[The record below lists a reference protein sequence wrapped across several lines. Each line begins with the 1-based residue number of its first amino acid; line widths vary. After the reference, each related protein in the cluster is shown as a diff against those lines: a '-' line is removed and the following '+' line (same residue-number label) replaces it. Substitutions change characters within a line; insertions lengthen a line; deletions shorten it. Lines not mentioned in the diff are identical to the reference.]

1 MTNTVGK
8 ISGQVLESNLVRQG
22 IDLAFETDLL
32 YLNVNSNRIG
42 INSDTPLRTLY
53 VNSAIS
59 SNDLLVDNP
68 TTIGD
73 LEFNNSTI
81 TSTNNIVFYATGS
94 SPRITTKTFQV
105 DGIEI
110 SSLGISSLRSNEN
123 IDIFTS
129 GTGSINLKN
138 NTEVFGNLHAT
149 GNITFDG
156 SIIFGS
162 DNTDNVTINA
172 DILGNIIPDS
182 TDTYTLGSNSNVWS
196 DLHTNLVNGT
206 NYVSGGAIVNGIDL
220 SLRAGNIWYVSAN
233 GNNSNVGDHPNGPFS
248 TIEYAL
254 AQATS
259 GDTVYIYPGTYIELF
274 PLIIPE
280 GVTVKGA
287 GIRDVK
293 IVPDTAS
300 TYEDVFKLNGQ
311 TTVEDLT
318 IADFYYDNIND
329 KGYAFSFNSSLNVTS
344 RSPYIRNVSVI
355 TKGSVISGSDPLG
368 FDQGDAGRGAKID
381 GAMAISTSVEASM
394 LFHSATFICP
404 AADTIVMKN
413 HVRVEWLN
421 CFIYYANRG
430 LYAENGTA
438 GFAGLGLDFGA
449 EVRSIGSA
457 NVYGNYGA
465 YADGDEVLM
474 YLINH
479 NFGYI
484 GAGKDTS
491 NDPTNVIQANEIVR
505 INDGKIYYQSMDHKG
520 DFRVGDIFRV
530 VSSTGD
536 IEFQT
541 SVVSNTSIN
550 ITDGT
555 NTTYIDAT
563 EVSTG
568 NIRISGNTIE
578 SIIGPLNFNA
588 ANNIQTINTN
598 LNINANILVTGDVD
612 SSGNISLGSNFN
624 TTQIAA
630 DIVSNLIPNTINFNL
645 GNSLSYYKNLYASQ
659 LLFDNINIQGN
670 LIETTE
676 SNSDLELAAN
686 GTGSVLVANN
696 DLLISQNLSVNG
708 LSTFLN
714 VAVSNN
720 TNVLGNTTATINNI
734 DEYYNGDI
742 LITENYVTTTQ
753 SNSPLELRANSLGGV
768 IFDQT
773 IKIVDSSISNILLT
787 GSESDKSI
795 NFVPYTNFI
804 VNISNNSA
812 LRIPVGSNLNRTLI
826 NSGEIR
832 FNSSNLSFEGK
843 IVEGT
848 KSLVGLTD
856 FDNNTFIS
864 AESTPGSNNNVLNF
878 YNNNILSASFN
889 NNQTQFNK
897 IIIDEIEIDNN
908 VIRTTNTNADI
919 ELNTS
924 GTGILSL
931 KNNFS
936 VFTNI
941 VTNIVNNATTEIR
954 STGAGYVKF
963 TDSKGLLIPYGTDAE
978 RPAGVPTGASRYN
991 TDQGYLEVWDG
1002 TTWAPASGGGP
1013 VVSSLVM
1020 EDLSDTYALIFG

>member
-53 VNSAIS
+53 VNSTIS
-59 SNDLLVDNP
+59 STNLLVDNP
-68 TTIGD
+68 ATIND

-81 TSTNNIVFYATGS
+81 TSTNDIIFYSTGV
-94 SPRITTKTFQV
+94 SPKITTKTFQV

-110 SSLGISSLRSNEN
+110 SALGISSLRSNEN

-129 GTGSINLKN
+129 GTGAINLKN
-138 NTEVFGNLHAT
+138 NTEVFGSLHAT

-156 SIIFGS
+156 SIVFGS
-162 DNTDNVTINA
+162 DNTDNVTLNA
-172 DILGNIIPDS
+172 DILGNIIPDLN
-182 TDTYTLGSNSNVWS
+182 DTYTLGSYSNRWS
-196 DLHTNLVNGT
+196 DLYTNLVNGT
-206 NYVSGGAIVNGIDL
+206 NYVTGGATVNGIDL
-220 SLRAGNIWYVSAN
+220 SLRAGNIWYVSSN

-254 AQATS
+254 TQATS
-259 GDTVYIYPGTYIELF
+259 GDTVYIYPGTYVELF

-329 KGYAFSFNSSLNVTS
+329 KGYAFSFDSSLNVTS

-355 TKGSVISGSDPLG
+355 TKGSIISGPDPLG

-381 GAMAISTSVEASM
+381 GAMAIATSLEASM

-530 VSSTGD
+530 VSATGD

-568 NIRISGNTIE
+568 NIKISGNTIE
-578 SIIGPLNFNA
+578 SITGPLNFNA
-588 ANNIQTINTN
+588 ANNIQSISTN
-598 LNINANILVTGDVD
+598 FDVNADVAIVGDLD
-612 SSGNISLGSNFN
+612 SSGNISLGNNFN
-624 TTQIAA
+624 TVQISA
-630 DIVSNLIPNTINFNL
+630 DIVSNLLPNTVNFNL
-645 GNSLSYYKNLYASQ
+645 GNSVFYYKNLYASH

-686 GTGSVLVANN
+686 GTGSVSITNN
-696 DLLISQNLSVNG
+696 NLQVFQDLTVSGI
-708 LSTFLN
+708 STFLD
-714 VAVSNN
+714 VSVSNN
-720 TNVLGNTTATINNI
+720 TSVLGNIIATTHTV
-734 DEYYNGDI
+734 DEYYNDNI
-742 LITENYVTTTQ
+742 LITENYIATTQ
-753 SNSPLELRANSLGGV
+753 SNSPLELKANSLGGV
-768 IFDQT
+768 VFDQT
-773 IKIVDSSISNILLT
+773 IKIVDSSISNILST
-787 GSESDKSI
+787 GSELDKSI

-812 LRIPVGSNLNRTLI
+812 VRIPVGSDLNRTLT

-832 FNSSNLSFEGK
+832 FNSLNSLFEGK
-843 IVEGT
+843 IVGGT
-848 KSLVGLTD
+848 TSLVGLYD
-856 FDNNTFIS
+856 LDRNTFIS
-864 AESTPGSNNNVLNF
+864 AESTPGSNDNVLNF

-897 IIIDEIEIDNN
+897 IIIDEIEINNN
-908 VIRTTNTNADI
+908 VIRTINTNADI
-919 ELNTS
+919 ELDTS
-924 GTGILSL
+924 GSGILNL

-936 VFTNI
+936 VATNI
-941 VTNIVNNATTEIR
+941 VTNIVNNAVTEIR

-963 TDSKGLLIPYGTDAE
+963 VDNKGIIIPYGTDAE
-978 RPAGVPTGASRYN
+978 RPSGVPTGATRYN

>member
-1 MTNTVGK
+1 MTSTVGK
-8 ISGQVLESNLVRQG
+8 ISGQVLESNLLRQG

-42 INSDTPLRTLY
+42 INSDIPLRTLY
-53 VNSAIS
+53 VNSTIS
-59 SNDLLVDNP
+59 ATNFIVDNP
-68 TTIGD
+68 ATIND
-73 LEFNNSTI
+73 LTFNNSTI
-81 TSTNNIVFYATGS
+81 TSTSDIIFYATGP
-94 SPRITTKTFQV
+94 SPKITTKTLQV

-110 SSLGISSLRSNEN
+110 SSLGISSLRSNED

-129 GTGSINLKN
+129 GTGAINLKN
-138 NTEVFGNLHAT
+138 DTEVLGSLHAT

-162 DNTDNVTINA
+162 DNTDNVTLNA
-172 DILGNIIPDS
+172 DVLGNIIPDI
-182 TDTYTLGSNSNVWS
+182 TDTYTLGSNLNVWS
-196 DLHTNLVNGT
+196 DLYTNLVNGT
-206 NYVSGGAIVNGIDL
+206 NYVSGGTSVNGIDL

-233 GNNSNVGDHPNGPFS
+233 GNNSNVGDHPNGPFA

-254 AQATS
+254 TQATS
-259 GDTVYIYPGTYIELF
+259 GDTVYIYPGTYVELF
-274 PLIIPE
+274 PLVIPE
-280 GVTVKGA
+280 GVTVKGT

-293 IVPDTAS
+293 IIPDTAS
-300 TYEDVFKLNGQ
+300 THEDVFKLNGQ

-318 IADFYYDNIND
+318 IADFYYDSIND
-329 KGYAFSFNSSLNVTS
+329 KGYAFSFDTALNVTS
-344 RSPYIRNVSVI
+344 RSPYIRNISVI

-368 FDQGDAGRGAKID
+368 FNQGDAGRGAKID
-381 GAMAISTSVEASM
+381 GSMAMASSLEASM

-404 AADTIVMKN
+404 AADTVVMKN

-491 NDPTNVIQANEIVR
+491 NDPTNVIQANEVVR
-505 INDGKIYYQSMDHKG
+505 LNNGQIYYQSMDHKG

-530 VSSTGD
+530 VSATGD

-550 ITDGT
+550 ITDGV

-568 NIRISGNTIE
+568 NIKISGNTIE
-578 SIIGPLNFNA
+578 SIAGPLNFNA
-588 ANNIQTINTN
+588 ANNIQTINTDFA
-598 LNINANILVTGDVD
+598 INADLTLNGNIDA
-612 SSGNISLGSNFN
+612 SGNVILGNNNDTVEIVANIVTNF
-624 TTQIAA
+624 
-630 DIVSNLIPNTINFNL
+630 IPNTTNFNL
-645 GNSLSYYKNLYASQ
+645 GSSAYFYNNLYANQ
-659 LLFDNINIQGN
+659 LVFDNIRVQGN

-676 SNSDLELAAN
+676 SNSDLELSAN
-686 GTGSVLVANN
+686 GAGSVLVNN
-696 DLLISQNLSVNG
+696 DLSLFQDLSVDG
-708 LSTFLN
+708 LSTFFD
-714 VAVSNN
+714 VAISNN
-720 TNVLGNTTATINNI
+720 LSVSGTTTATTHLV

-742 LITENYVTTTQ
+742 LISENYITTTQ
-753 SNSPLELRANSLGGV
+753 SNSALELKANGIGGV

-773 IKIVDSSISNILLT
+773 LKIVDSSISNIIST
-787 GSESDKSI
+787 GSELDKSI
-795 NFVPYTNFI
+795 NFSPYSNYVVDIT
-804 VNISNNSA
+804 NNSA
-812 LRIPVGSNLNRTLI
+812 LRIPQGNNLNRLLSS
-826 NSGEIR
+826 SGEIR
-832 FNSSNLSFEGK
+832 FNSSNLLFEGK
-843 IVEGT
+843 NSVGT
-848 KSLVGLTD
+848 TSLIGLYD
-856 FDNNTFIS
+856 LDRNTFILP
-864 AESTPGSNNNVLNF
+864 ELTPGSNENVLNF
-878 YNNNILSASFN
+878 YNNNILSATFS

-897 IIIDEIEIDNN
+897 VIVDEIEINN
-908 VIRTTNTNADI
+908 NIIRTINTNADI
-919 ELNTS
+919 ELDTS
-924 GTGILSL
+924 GTGVLNL

-941 VTNIVNNATTEIR
+941 ITNTINNAVTEIR
-954 STGAGYVKF
+954 STGTGYVKF
-963 TDSKGLLIPYGTDAE
+963 TDDKALIIPYGTDAE
-978 RPAGVPTGASRYN
+978 RPAGVPIGASRFN

-1013 VVSSLVM
+1013 TVSSLVM
-1020 EDLSDTYALIFG
+1020 EDLSDTYSLIFG